1 MCMSMYVH
9 GVSDHDTTRTAARL
23 FPLVV
28 NYVLGLKVVKPY
40 EAWTSRPTLLLG
52 SNKAMY
58 RMRLFISTEAL
69 SVLFF

>member
-28 NYVLGLKVVKPY
+28 NCVLGLKAVRGLDLASY
-40 EAWTSRPTLLLG
+40 
-52 SNKAMY
+52 
-58 RMRLFISTEAL
+58 FITWK
-69 SVLFF
+69 